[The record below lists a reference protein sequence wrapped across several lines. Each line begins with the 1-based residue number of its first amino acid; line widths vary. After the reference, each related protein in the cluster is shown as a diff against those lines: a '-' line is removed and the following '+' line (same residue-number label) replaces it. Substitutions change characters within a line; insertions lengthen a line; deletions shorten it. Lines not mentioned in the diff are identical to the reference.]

1 MVPFRK
7 NKYHNRP
14 TCGYDSRKEKHRADQ
29 LRLMQ
34 SAGLIADLHEQVP
47 FTLVPPQYITFPDG
61 SRRCVER
68 PVTYVA
74 DFVYTDLTTGS
85 TIVED
90 VKGLRTDV
98 YVIKRKLM
106 LHVLGI
112 RIKET

>member
-1 MVPFRK
+1 MNAK
-7 NKYHNRP
+7 SKYHNRP
-14 TCGYDSRKEKHRADQ
+14 TCGYASHKEKHRADM

-34 SAGLIADLHEQVP
+34 ASGVIADLRRQVR
-47 FTLVPPQYITFPDG
+47 FTLIPSQYATSTDG
-61 SRRCVER
+61 RRVCVEH

-74 DFVYTDLTTGS
+74 DFVYTDLTTGQ

-106 LHVLGI
+106 LHVHGI